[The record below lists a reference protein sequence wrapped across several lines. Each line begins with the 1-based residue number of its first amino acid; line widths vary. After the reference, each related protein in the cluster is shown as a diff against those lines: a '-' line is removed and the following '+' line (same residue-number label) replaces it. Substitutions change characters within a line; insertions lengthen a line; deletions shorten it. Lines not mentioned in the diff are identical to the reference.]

1 MQLWTIVVMHYRSRW
16 LPFTIL
22 VQYIQSSQYS
32 TVQYSS
38 CSIVHAVLASVRA
51 HTHAHAQALEKS
63 TVKANKLSG
72 YFTMNSD
79 ASVVLSL
86 VLYTFCLVKNPLLF
100 LLSIES
106 SSGGEEGGGYKQM
119 TP

>member
-79 ASVVLSL
+79 APVVLSL
-86 VLYTFCLVKNPLLF
+86 VLYTFFVLERIHCCFFCPLRARQ
-100 LLSIES
+100 
-106 SSGGEEGGGYKQM
+106 GERKAAAISK
-119 TP
+119 